1 MTAEAVP
8 LAPAPE
14 GWTIEDVD
22 ALPDTGLRYELVD
35 GVPRVMPPPRIRH
48 QDALRR
54 LANELEAAAPPDL
67 LVVEGVGVIL
77 ASDQRPI
84 PDLLVVRGAAPDS
97 ELYNVP
103 AEQVLIAAEV
113 VSRSTR
119 SDDRFRKPAQ
129 YAQAGIPF
137 YLRVELD
144 PPHLVAYRI
153 GADGLYVECAQAEP
167 GRLFALTEP
176 FAVSFDPAVLLR

>member
-35 GVPRVMPPPRIRH
+35 GVPRVMTPPKLKH
-48 QDALRR
+48 QRALHR
-54 LANELEAAAPPDL
+54 LHNELENAAPPGL
-67 LVVEGVGVIL
+67 FVAQGVGVIL
-77 ASDQRPI
+77 APDQRPI
-84 PDLLVVRGAAPDS
+84 PDLVVIRGSEPDD
-97 ELYNVP
+97 ELSNFP
-103 AEQVLIAAEV
+103 AVEVLLAAEI
-113 VSRSTR
+113 VSRSSR

-153 GADGLYVECAQAEP
+153 GADGLYVECAEAEP
-167 GRLFALTEP
+167 GKLFTLSEP
-176 FAVSFDPAVLLR
+176 FPVSFDPAVLLR